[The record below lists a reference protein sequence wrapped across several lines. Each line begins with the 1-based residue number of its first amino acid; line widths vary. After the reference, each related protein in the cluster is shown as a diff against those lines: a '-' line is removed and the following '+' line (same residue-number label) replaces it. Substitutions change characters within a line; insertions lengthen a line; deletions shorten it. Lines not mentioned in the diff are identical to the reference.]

1 MLLDGASSVLPSV
14 IASVSAP
21 RGLSRAG
28 QRSVYTPALSLLIPS
43 AVRLGR
49 IITPPLALTP
59 GTRLGVYEVT
69 AQIGEG
75 GMGQVYRA
83 TDTRLKRQVA
93 IKILPDAFAT
103 DPERLSRFE
112 REARMLAALNH
123 PNIGAIY
130 GLEDVDGIRAL
141 VLELVEGE
149 TLADR
154 VARGPVPPTDVLRI
168 ARQIAEALD
177 AAHEKGIIHRDLKP
191 ANIKIAAD
199 GVVKVL
205 DFGLAK
211 ATTSNG
217 MPPDLTQSPTMTAGG
232 TRGGIVLGTAAYM
245 SPEQARGQ
253 AVDKR
258 TDVWAF
264 GCVLFELLTAQRAF
278 SGETLSDTIAAILG
292 HEPNWTALPSTT
304 PEGLGRL
311 LHRCLEKD
319 LKCRLRDLGDAR
331 IDLDDAARA
340 NSEHAFERTLNA
352 QHRRRPLAHAIVTPL
367 LVAIGAFALVGGFVL
382 RQPRT
387 LDLSSYRFIPLAAEP
402 TDETAPSWSPDGK
415 SVAYA
420 AEINGLK
427 QVFARTLDSAISTQ
441 ITKSPV
447 DCLTPFWSPDG
458 TRIYFIS
465 QDTFGGSLW
474 SVGATGGTPEL
485 VMKGAG
491 AATAAPDGK
500 ALAFLRGPG
509 GRRSLWIASTA
520 TLDPQRYR
528 TPPFP
533 ETFTR
538 SGSVEFSRDGS
549 KIAVLVERQDGTD
562 FKSEIWIVPYPAGT
576 PHRVLEHARDV
587 SGGRVSWAPD
597 NRHLVLDSV
606 FFDRPGTHLY
616 LADAEGGTLR
626 PITTGTVDEQSP
638 SVSPNGGRIAF
649 AAGSDDFD
657 LIQFALDG
665 ADVHTLLAS
674 SRSETRPAWSP
685 AGTQIAYVTNARG
698 TPEIWIRSVEE
709 GWARPVVKRDSE
721 GSVSWQS
728 LGRPSFSPDGQR
740 IVYEVIGT
748 KHTVWVASV
757 ADGRGVPLDQESPDQ
772 HSPAWSPDGN
782 WVAYQRLQDGK
793 WELVKVAL
801 GGGKPVRLADATPGG
816 GDITAWSPSGEWIAH
831 VVGET
836 LRLTSADGQT
846 QKTLS
851 GSPPAA
857 FGFSLDAAS
866 LYAVRH
872 ATNGTWVL
880 VAFDVRSGQER
891 RVADLHLPP
900 RATLSGFSLHP
911 NGKSFATGVGIAR
924 HDIWLLEGFKLP
936 AGWLRRLIG
945 AG

>member
-1 MLLDGASSVLPSV
+1 
-14 IASVSAP
+14 
-21 RGLSRAG
+21 
-28 QRSVYTPALSLLIPS
+28 
-43 AVRLGR
+43 
-49 IITPPLALTP
+49 LALTP
-59 GTRLGVYEVT
+59 GTRLGVYDIT

-83 TDTRLKRQVA
+83 TDTKLKRHVA
-93 IKILPDAFAT
+93 IKILPLALAADS
-103 DPERLSRFE
+103 DRLARFQ
-112 REARMLAALNH
+112 REAEVLASLNH
-123 PNIGAIY
+123 PNIAAIY
-130 GLEDVDGIRAL
+130 GLEESGGVFAL
-141 VLELVEGE
+141 VMELVEGL

-154 VARGPVPPTDVLRI
+154 IAKGALPVEEALPI
-168 ARQIAEALD
+168 AKQIADAVE
-177 AAHEKGIIHRDLKP
+177 AAHEQGIIHRDLKP
-191 ANIKIAAD
+191 ANIKVRSD
-199 GVVKVL
+199 GTVKVL

-211 ATTSNG
+211 AMEPAAGSSPNAS
-217 MPPDLTQSPTMTAGG
+217 MSPTEPPLAVTQAG
-232 TRGGIVLGTAAYM
+232 TILGTTAYM
-245 SPEQARGQ
+245 SPEQARGL

-258 TDVWAF
+258 TDLWAF
-264 GCVLFELLTAQRAF
+264 GCVLYELLTGQRAF
-278 SGETLSDTIAAILG
+278 PGETVSDTIAAVLG
-292 HEPNWTALPSTT
+292 REPNWAALPSATAQDIR
-304 PEGLGRL
+304 RL
-311 LHRCLEKD
+311 LRRCLEKD
-319 LKCRLRDLGDAR
+319 LKRRLRDFGDAR
-331 IDLDDAARA
+331 IDLDDAARGT
-340 NSEHAFERTLNA
+340 SEENLGRTLKTD
-352 QHRRRPLAHAIVTPL
+352 RRWRIMALAASATVAVLAAFPL
-367 LVAIGAFALVGGFVL
+367 LGGSEL
-382 RQPRT
+382 RQPSA
-387 LDLSSYRFIPLAAEP
+387 LDRSAYRFIPLAAEP
-402 TDETAPSWSPDGK
+402 ADETSPSWSPDGK
-415 SVAYA
+415 TVVYA

-427 QVFARTLDSAISTQ
+427 QLFTRTLDSALSSQ
-441 ITKSPV
+441 ITKSAT

-465 QDTFGGSLW
+465 QDTFGGGSLW
-474 SVGATGGTPEL
+474 SVGATGGEPQL
-485 VMKGAG
+485 VMKGVG

-500 ALAFLRGPG
+500 ALAFLRGAG
-509 GRRSLWIASTA
+509 GSRSLWITNTA
-520 TLDPQRYR
+520 TMESQKYR

-562 FKSEIWIVPYPAGT
+562 FKSDIWIVPYPAGT
-576 PHRVLEHARDV
+576 PRRILEHARDV
-587 SGGRVSWAPD
+587 TGGRVSWALD

-616 LADAEGGTLR
+616 LADAEDGTLR

-638 SVSPNGGRIAF
+638 SVSPNGDRIAF

-657 LIQFALDG
+657 LIQVALDG
-665 ADVHTLLAS
+665 ADVHTLLAT

-685 AGTQIAYVTNARG
+685 TGTQIAYVTNARG

-740 IVYEVIGT
+740 IVYELIGT
-748 KHTVWVASV
+748 KHAVWVASV

-782 WVAYQRLQDGK
+782 WVAYQRLLGGK
-793 WELVKVAL
+793 WELAKVAL
-801 GGGKPVRLADATPGG
+801 GGGKPVRIAEATPGG
-816 GDITAWSPSGEWIAH
+816 GDHTAWSPSGEWIAH
-831 VVGET
+831 VVAGT

-891 RVADLHLPP
+891 DVADLHLPP

-936 AGWLRRLIG
+936 AGWLSRLIG